1 MGILS
6 GKAIH
11 EEILKYRI
19 CVTPFDVNLINPVSL
34 DLRLGP
40 RIALYEAP
48 GMSKQLGG
56 LRDYPLDCRD
66 PESIAIRDEFD
77 IPESGVCL
85 QPGRLYL
92 MHTLER
98 IWTDQYVPIID
109 GKSSI
114 GRLGIQV
121 HMTAGFGDP
130 GFDGQYTLEVTTVYP
145 VRVYAGMRF
154 CQMRFHTIE
163 RGGVG
168 LDLYSGNYTGEAS
181 TDPVAS
187 KVWRQFK

>member
-6 GKAIH
+6 GRAIH
-11 EEILKYRI
+11 QAILTKRI
-19 CVTPFDVNLINPVSL
+19 RVAPFDEKMLNPVSL
-34 DLRLGP
+34 DLRIGSQVRMYENNDRTP
-40 RIALYEAP
+40 RSL
-48 GMSKQLGG
+48 
-56 LRDYPLDCRD
+56 LDCRSEASLSSSVTEINSD
-66 PESIAIRDEFD
+66 GF
-77 IPESGVCL
+77 VL
-85 QPGRLYL
+85 FPGRLYL
-92 MHTLER
+92 MHTVEQ

-154 CQMRFHTIE
+154 CQMRFHTIDK
-163 RGGVG
+163 GGAG
-168 LDLYSGNYTGEAS
+168 LDLYKGNYTGQAS
-181 TDPVAS
+181 MGPVGS
-187 KVWRQFK
+187 KVWRQFE